1 MSKDIN
7 SIVGWNIKKVRN
19 DLNITQVKLWE
30 LSWISRTA
38 LSQIE
43 TGDKSP
49 TIKTLELIANALEV
63 DIKDLFNNEN
73 TNK

>member
-73 TNK
+73 